1 MYRFTMVTVSH
12 IMSISFVSQ
21 TFALLVCHDNLHIT
35 FENESVTRNGIVL
48 YMYK

>member
-1 MYRFTMVTVSH
+1 MVTVFH

-21 TFALLVCHDNLHIT
+21 SFALLVCHDHLHIT
-35 FENESVTRNGIVL
+35 FENESVSRNGILL